1 MPVLILLRGAPGSG
15 KSTAA
20 SKLWGFA
27 HYETDQ
33 YFMHDG
39 YYDFDYTK
47 LKEAH
52 RWCQNVVWREM
63 RKGRRNVVV
72 SNTFTKLWELDAYL
86 ADAKANGYDVHIYRC
101 VDEWASVHDVPADK
115 VQRMRD
121 GYEPHPE
128 EIELARPTRPNWHL
142 TNA

>member
-39 YYDFDYTK
+39 YYSPKDFGIPT
-47 LKEAH
+47 
-52 RWCQNVVWREM
+52 C
-63 RKGRRNVVV
+63 KG
-72 SNTFTKLWELDAYL
+72 K
-86 ADAKANGYDVHIYRC
+86 
-101 VDEWASVHDVPADK
+101 
-115 VQRMRD
+115 
-121 GYEPHPE
+121 
-128 EIELARPTRPNWHL
+128 
-142 TNA
+142 